1 MARAFYGSKISDNI
15 AKTPEGFLICYNV
28 PIGRTGEYKYLNC
41 EIGLDDS
48 KNPNEIVAVY
58 RDEEEVF
65 SNKTLASFEGKALT
79 DEHPVEDVDTN
90 NWQMYS
96 KGEVTNVRKG
106 DGEYSDCIIA
116 DLIVRDPVVISEIE
130 SGIKREVS
138 SGYSCDYIMKDGKIY
153 QTNIIGNHVA
163 LVKNGRAGS
172 RVSIKDTAIVNDSR
186 LDISLKIL
194 KLYDL
199 GGIRN

>member
-1 MARAFYGSKISDNI
+1 MARAFYGSRISDNI

-28 PIGRTGEYKYLNC
+28 PIGRTGEYKYLSC
-41 EIGLDDS
+41 EVGLDDS
-48 KNPNEIVAVY
+48 KNPNEIVSVY
-58 RDEEEVF
+58 RDDEAVF
-65 SNKTLASFEGKALT
+65 DKKTLASFEGKALT

-96 KGEVTNVRKG
+96 KGEITNVRKG

-116 DLIVRDPVVISEIE
+116 DLIVRDPIVISEIE

-138 SGYSCDYIMKDGKIY
+138 SGYSCDYVMKDGKIY

-172 RVSIKDTAIVNDSR
+172 RVSIKDTATVNDSR
-186 LDISLKIL
+186 LDISIKLL
-194 KLYDL
+194 KLL
-199 GGIRN
+199 